1 MALIRGHN
9 LTLAFGARPVLE
21 QADIT
26 IEASQR
32 IALLGRNGEG
42 KSTLLKLLAGQIDAD
57 SGELVRR
64 TGLNTAYLPQSVP
77 TDLHGSVYS
86 IVASGLD
93 HIGDIL
99 TRYNELSSNFEQ
111 SDEHAKKLARLQDE
125 IDTNNAWE
133 FSQRVEEV
141 ISKMS
146 LNGDAE
152 VGTLSGGMK
161 RRVLLAKALVT
172 KPDLL
177 LLDEPTNHLDIGAID
192 WLEGLLAGLEC
203 SLVFVSHDRSFLNA
217 VANHI
222 IELDRGKLQYW
233 PGNYQ
238 NYLVKKQEQLEVEA
252 NQNALFDKKLAQEE
266 AWIRQGIKARRTRN
280 EGRVRALKALR
291 EEHRQRRNRTGPA
304 NLTVNQA
311 ERSGKMVFEADE
323 LSIAFDGA
331 QVIDKLSITVLR
343 QDRLGIIG
351 PNGCGKSTLVNL
363 LTEKLTPDSGT
374 LRVGTQLE
382 IAYFDQLRTSLD
394 QNLSAADNVSG
405 GQDNLMINGQN
416 RHIMS
421 YMQDFL
427 FTPDRARAPITALS
441 GGETSRLM
449 LAKLFLK
456 PSNLLILDEPSND
469 LDIETLE
476 LLEQLVQ
483 DYAGTVILI
492 SHDRELIDNVVTR
505 SLVYQGPG
513 KFIEVIGGYADFLR
527 EYKQNADL
535 VPVFDNNDAQ
545 AARAKTQSTEPENK
559 KAKQAVKLSYK
570 LQRELDALPE
580 QISKLESKIEATH
593 EAMSAS
599 DFYDD
604 KAKAEKTIAQSD
616 ELQQQLDAAYNRWA
630 EIEDMA
636 SGA

>member
-1 MALIRGHN
+1 MQ
-9 LTLAFGARPVLE
+9 F
-21 QADIT
+21 
-26 IEASQR
+26 
-32 IALLGRNGEG
+32 
-42 KSTLLKLLAGQIDAD
+42 
-57 SGELVRR
+57 
-64 TGLNTAYLPQSVP
+64 
-77 TDLHGSVYS
+77 
-86 IVASGLD
+86 
-93 HIGDIL
+93 
-99 TRYNELSSNFEQ
+99 
-111 SDEHAKKLARLQDE
+111 
-125 IDTNNAWE
+125 
-133 FSQRVEEV
+133 
-141 ISKMS
+141 
-146 LNGDAE
+146 
-152 VGTLSGGMK
+152 
-161 RRVLLAKALVT
+161 
-172 KPDLL
+172 
-177 LLDEPTNHLDIGAID
+177 
-192 WLEGLLAGLEC
+192 
-203 SLVFVSHDRSFLNA
+203 
-217 VANHI
+217 
-222 IELDRGKLQYW
+222 W

-252 NQNALFDKKLAQEE
+252 TQNALFDKKLAQEE
-266 AWIRQGIKARRTRN
+266 TWIRQGIKARRTRN

-291 EEHRQRRNRTGPA
+291 EEHRQRRNRSGPA
-304 NLTVNQA
+304 TLTVNQA
-311 ERSGKMVFEADE
+311 ERSGKMVFEAED
-323 LSIAFDGA
+323 LSIAFNGSK
-331 QVIDKLSITVLR
+331 VIDKLSITVLR

-374 LRVGTQLE
+374 LRIGTQLE
-382 IAYFDQLRTSLD
+382 IAYFDQLRASLD

-405 GQDNLMINGQN
+405 GRDNLMINGQT

-476 LLEQLVQ
+476 LLEQLIQ

-545 AARAKTQSTEPENK
+545 ATRDKASTATQDVKKT
-559 KAKQAVKLSYK
+559 KQAVKLSYK
-570 LQRELDALPE
+570 VQRELDALPE

-593 EAMSAS
+593 EAMAAS
-599 DFYDD
+599 DFYND
-604 KAKAEKTIAQSD
+604 KEKAENTIAQSD

-630 EIEDMA
+630 EIEDML

>member
-1 MALIRGHN
+1 MALIRGHG

-26 IEASQR
+26 IKAGQR

-42 KSTLLKLLAGQIDAD
+42 KSTLLKLLANQIQPD
-57 SGELVRR
+57 SGEIVRR

-77 TDLHGSVYS
+77 TDLEGSVYAV
-86 IVASGLD
+86 VASGLG
-93 HIGDIL
+93 HIGEML
-99 TRYNELSSNFEQ
+99 AEYHELSLNFDE
-111 SDEHAKKLARLQDE
+111 SDAYANKLARLQDQ
-125 IDTNNAWE
+125 IDTNNAWDLP
-133 FSQRVEEV
+133 QRVEQI

-146 LNGDAE
+146 LNGDTAIE
-152 VGTLSGGMK
+152 TLSGGMK

-192 WLEGLLAGLEC
+192 WLEALLAGLEC

-233 PGNYQ
+233 PGNFQ
-238 NYLVKKQEQLEVEA
+238 NYLVKKQEHLEVEA
-252 NQNALFDKKLAQEE
+252 TQNALFDKKLAQEE
-266 AWIRQGIKARRTRN
+266 TWIRQGIKARRTRN

-291 EEHRQRRNRTGPA
+291 EEHRQRRNRGGPA
-304 NLTVNQA
+304 SMTVNQA
-311 ERSGKMVFEADE
+311 ERSGKMVFEAE
-323 LSIAFDGA
+323 NVSFGYDGDT
-331 QVIDKLSITVLR
+331 IIKDLSITVLR

-363 LTEKLTPDSGT
+363 FTEKLQPSSGT
-374 LRVGTQLE
+374 LRTGTQLE

-394 QNLSAADNVSG
+394 QTMTAAENVSG
-405 GQDNLMINGQN
+405 GSDNLTINGQP

-449 LAKLFLK
+449 LAKLFLQ

-476 LLEQLVQ
+476 LLEQLIQ

-492 SHDRELIDNVVTR
+492 SHDRELLDNVVTR
-505 SLVYQGPG
+505 SLVYQHSGM
-513 KFIEVIGGYADFLR
+513 FVEVIGGYGDFLR
-527 EYKQNADL
+527 EMKQNSSL
-535 VPVFDNNDAQ
+535 VPVFDNNDAGTSNSK
-545 AARAKTQSTEPENK
+545 AVEDEPK
-559 KAKQAVKLSYK
+559 KAKPKAKLSYK
-570 LQRELDALPE
+570 IQRELDALPE
-580 QISKLESKIEATH
+580 QISKLETKLEALH
-593 EAMSAS
+593 KAIAAP
-599 DFYDD
+599 DFYNDKVKADNTIVEADD
-604 KAKAEKTIAQSD
+604 VQK
-616 ELQQQLDAAYNRWA
+616 LLDTAFERWA
-630 EIEDMA
+630 EIEEMVDA
-636 SGA
+636 E